1 MFTRPVKVG
10 FRYCG
15 LAAEPDTTSQ
25 DGGQIRSLGTP
36 LPLKAMYT
44 PQRWGAQT
52 ANLSAIWLVVSG
64 SAARPQ

>member
-1 MFTRPVKVG
+1 MG

-36 LPLKAMYT
+36 LPLQAMYT
-44 PQRWGAQT
+44 PQRVYTCGVPR
-52 ANLSAIWLVVSG
+52 LRICPPSWLVVSG
-64 SAARPQ
+64 SAAEPQ